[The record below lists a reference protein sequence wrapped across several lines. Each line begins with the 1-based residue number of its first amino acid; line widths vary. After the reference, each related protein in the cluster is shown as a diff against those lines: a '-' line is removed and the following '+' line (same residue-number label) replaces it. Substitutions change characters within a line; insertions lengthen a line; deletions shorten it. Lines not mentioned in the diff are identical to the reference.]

1 MPVTCSCGE
10 YHHATGGSEDMS
22 TAIKAVPPVR
32 VTLYD
37 HQIKA
42 FLFVLNVFDAMEEVD
57 THDRR
62 IGGDA
67 NERFHG

>member
-1 MPVTCSCGE
+1 
-10 YHHATGGSEDMS
+10 MS